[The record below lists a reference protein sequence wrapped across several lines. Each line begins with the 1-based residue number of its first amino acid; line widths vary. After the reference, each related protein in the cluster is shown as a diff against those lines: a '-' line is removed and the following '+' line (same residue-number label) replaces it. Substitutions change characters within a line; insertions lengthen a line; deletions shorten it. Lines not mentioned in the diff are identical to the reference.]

1 MRFRFIPPIAV
12 LLLLSFAISAA
23 PIEIRDEIVV
33 TASAD
38 AATAGNTPAA
48 ATVITREE
56 IERREAREV
65 ADVLREVPGVL
76 ISRSGSPGKAA
87 SIFVRGGS
95 SKHALVLWNGIEI
108 NNPLFSGY
116 NLGQFST
123 AGVERVEV
131 VSGPYS
137 ALYGSEAVSGV
148 VNILTTSDRAHFATD
163 VEAGGKGLL
172 NGVVAAGSGK
182 GAFSASAAIEHRQD
196 DGFAPNDDF
205 RQDSVTAAVTWTPRT
220 DFSIGF
226 RGRYAEHELGI
237 PRNVNAA
244 GDAFVPTPNR
254 REDGDEYQVL
264 LPVRFELAS
273 TRFDAKLSRVE
284 REDNF
289 QDPEDPFF
297 RTEAS
302 ALSTTDR
309 ATLSAAR
316 ELSIGTLTV
325 GGEWER
331 AVVDDSNSY
340 GTNLDDNRRTGQ
352 ALFAEDRISARLRDG
367 SAVEVTL
374 GVRYDDFD
382 TFGSQLSPRVA
393 AAWLKGPHKFRAAFG
408 DAFRAPAV
416 GELYYPFFGNPALQ
430 PESSRSIEAGYD
442 GYFSRG
448 TVSVTAFHGDY
459 DDLIVYDTVAQ
470 TFGNV
475 GAATAY
481 GVELGTSR
489 RLTDAWSAALS
500 YTWLRTEQVEIDAPL
515 LRRPEHSGSAS
526 LDYERGPLSATMV
539 VVHTGGRADVTDLF
553 PFGRVTADAYTTAD
567 LTLRYR
573 LGRVV
578 PYLKFENLTDERYEE
593 VFGYP
598 SARRRAV
605 AGIRYALR

>member
-1 MRFRFIPPIAV
+1 
-12 LLLLSFAISAA
+12 
-23 PIEIRDEIVV
+23 
-33 TASAD
+33 
-38 AATAGNTPAA
+38 
-48 ATVITREE
+48 
-56 IERREAREV
+56 
-65 ADVLREVPGVL
+65 VL

-87 SIFVRGGS
+87 SIFIRGGS

-123 AGVERVEV
+123 AGVDRVEV

-148 VNILTTSDRAHFATD
+148 VNILTASDRAHFAVD

-182 GAFSASAAIEHRQD
+182 GALSASAAIEHRED
-196 DGFAPNDDF
+196 EGFASNDDF
-205 RQDSVTAAVTWTPRT
+205 RQDSVTAAVTWTPRG
-220 DFSIGF
+220 DFSLGF

-254 REDGDEYQVL
+254 REDGDEYQLL

-273 TRFDAKLSRVE
+273 TRIDAKFSRVE

-289 QDPEDPFF
+289 EDPEDPFF
-297 RTEAS
+297 RNEAS

-309 ATLSAAR
+309 ATLTAAR
-316 ELSIGTLTV
+316 ELAIGSLTV

-331 AVVDDSNSY
+331 AVVDDSSSY
-340 GTNLDDNRRTGQ
+340 GTNLDDNRRTGH
-352 ALFAEDRISARLRDG
+352 ALFAEDRISAQLGNG

-393 AAWLKGPHKFRAAFG
+393 AAWLAGPHKFRAAFG

-430 PESSRSIEAGYD
+430 PESSRSVEAGYD
-442 GYFSRG
+442 GYFRRG

-489 RLTDAWSAALS
+489 RLTEAWSAAVS

-539 VVHTGGRADVTDLF
+539 VVHTGHRADVTDLF

-573 LGRVV
+573 LGRAV

-605 AGIRYALR
+605 VGIRYALR